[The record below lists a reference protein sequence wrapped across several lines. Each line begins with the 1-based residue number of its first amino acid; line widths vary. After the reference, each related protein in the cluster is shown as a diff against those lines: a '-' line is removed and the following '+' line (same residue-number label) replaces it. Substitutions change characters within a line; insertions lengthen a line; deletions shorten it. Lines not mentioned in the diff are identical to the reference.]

1 MTECEDV
8 PIPPL
13 VPLVKKEPMSPEEVE
28 MDMKA
33 QVAAMVQ
40 ATLEKMQSDG
50 VITINAKDSDK
61 VWRACNLS
69 MFFLCFYFTFQK
81 HAPW

>member
-1 MTECEDV
+1 MALPALPAQKKKTGLGDMTESEDV
-8 PIPPL
+8 PTPPL
-13 VPLVKKEPMSPEEVE
+13 VPLVKEAMSPEEVE

-61 VWRACNLS
+61 V
-69 MFFLCFYFTFQK
+69 
-81 HAPW
+81 

>member
-1 MTECEDV
+1 MCR
-8 PIPPL
+8 L
-13 VPLVKKEPMSPEEVE
+13 HHWLVKKEAMSPEEVE

-61 VWRACNLS
+61 V
-69 MFFLCFYFTFQK
+69 
-81 HAPW
+81 

>member
-1 MTECEDV
+1 
-8 PIPPL
+8 
-13 VPLVKKEPMSPEEVE
+13 MSPEEVE

-61 VWRACNLS
+61 V
-69 MFFLCFYFTFQK
+69 
-81 HAPW
+81 

>member
-1 MTECEDV
+1 MCR
-8 PIPPL
+8 L
-13 VPLVKKEPMSPEEVE
+13 HHWLVKKEAMSPEEVE

-69 MFFLCFYFTFQK
+69 MLFLCFYFPFQK
-81 HAPW
+81 PAPW